1 MNYDDLIILK
11 ENIADSLRR
20 IDKLSEEFDT
30 KIIIRKQ
37 DRIDYLLNGI
47 CSYYNIAL
55 SDLQKRHNDNFY
67 APIKRMAIKILYD
80 IADIKFTEIALL
92 LSDGRINK
100 PNAAWMNYSKLT
112 EKLDKNYNGDGDVKK
127 EYDKLLKY
135 LKL

>member
-1 MNYDDLIILK
+1 MGYEDILILK
-11 ENIADSLRR
+11 ENITDSLRR
-20 IDKLSEEFDT
+20 IDRLSAEFDT

-47 CSYYNIAL
+47 CSYYNITL
-55 SDLQKRHNDNFY
+55 KDLQRRHNDNFY

-112 EKLDKNYNGDGDVKK
+112 DKLDKNYNGDGEVKK
-127 EYDKLLKY
+127 EYAKLLKY